1 MSRQQ
6 SRARRQAA
14 FMEEAKRMYEKLE
27 DWYDKHPQASFGEI
41 EAEARKRRRELM
53 GKTLEQLVNG
63 RDTGVQMEAPKC
75 EQCGE
80 AMEFEGYC
88 GWGVHGLEG
97 ESRLERA
104 YYVCPHCEGQTL
116 FPLGRETEVASRSL
130 E

>member
-1 MSRQQ
+1 MSRPQ

-14 FMEEAKRMYEKLE
+14 FMEEAKRMYAQLE
-27 DWYDKHPQASFGEI
+27 DWYDAHPQASFGEI

-53 GKTLEQLVNG
+53 GKAMEQLVNG

-104 YYVCPHCEGQTL
+104 YYACPHCEGQTL
-116 FPLGRETEVASRSL
+116 FPPGCETEVASRSL